1 MLRPHGSVLPFTLQ
15 SFRHK
20 QQGITFISIL
30 VLLAIF
36 AFFIMIAFSIAPVY
50 MENFKVKSHLAK
62 MEEEPSLATMSD
74 NDIIDTLFRRFQI
87 DDVSSVK
94 SEDVNIVRDVDSTTI
109 SVSYVVYA
117 PFTGNVEIVVTFNDK
132 VTVDN

>member
-1 MLRPHGSVLPFTLQ
+1 MLRPKGSVLPFTLQ
-15 SFRHK
+15 PFRHK
-20 QQGITFISIL
+20 QKGITFISIL

-36 AFFIMIAFSIAPVY
+36 AFFLMITFTVAPVY
-50 MENFKVKSHLAK
+50 MENFKVKSHLSK
-62 MEEEPSLATMSD
+62 MVEEPALATMSD

-94 SEDVNIVRDVDSTTI
+94 SEDVNILRDVDSTTI